1 MANPEIVR
9 RGIFADT
16 YSIGGFAANRNYIL
30 TFKHDATEH
39 SVSFPSNIQ
48 TFSDSHSAVASEKMF
63 AGRMDPLIQQA
74 STGRK
79 ISFSFEV
86 LNSSVEE
93 ARYNEQSINLLLQMM
108 YPALNTEGGVE
119 AGSYLEISGLTFLRD
134 TDNKRSTTCLVNQI
148 NYNLNVDKGFITP
161 ESGELH
167 PISITIDI
175 SATAII
181 PTTRHDAD
189 NPIPSSYPRY
199 R

>member
-9 RGIFADT
+9 REIFADT
-16 YSIGGFAANRNYIL
+16 YSIGGFAAERNYIL
-30 TFKHDATEH
+30 TFEHDATGH

-48 TFSDSHSAVASEKMF
+48 SFNDSHSAVVSEKMF

-86 LNSSVEE
+86 LNSSIEE

-108 YPALNTEGGVE
+108 YPRLRTDGGVQ
-119 AGSYLEISGLTFLRD
+119 AGSFIKISGLTFLRD
-134 TDNKRSTTCLVNQI
+134 SASKKSTTCLINQI
-148 NYNLNVDKGFITP
+148 SYNLNVDEGFITP
-161 ESGELH
+161 TSGELH
-167 PISITIDI
+167 PISIVINV
-175 SATAII
+175 SAVAII
-181 PTTRHDAD
+181 PSQRGESES
-189 NPIPSSYPRY
+189 PIPSSYPRY

>member
-1 MANPEIVR
+1 MANPEVVR

-16 YSIGGFAANRNYIL
+16 YSIGGFAAERNYIL
-30 TFKHDATEH
+30 TFEHDATGH

-48 TFSDSHSAVASEKMF
+48 SFNDSHSAVVSEKMF

-86 LNSSVEE
+86 LNSSIEE

-108 YPALNTEGGVE
+108 YPRLRTDGGVQ
-119 AGSYLEISGLTFLRD
+119 AGSFIRISGLTFLRD
-134 TDNKRSTTCLVNQI
+134 SASKKSTTCLINQI
-148 NYNLNVDKGFITP
+148 SYNLNVDEGFLTP
-161 ESGELH
+161 TSGELH
-167 PISITIDI
+167 PISISIDI
-175 SATAII
+175 SAMAII
-181 PTTRHDAD
+181 PSQRGESES
-189 NPIPSSYPRY
+189 PIPSSYPRY